1 MELLGQDLY
10 IVSNEKSLTNEHLI
24 SLTSMYMPLLSPLA
38 VCLYFTL
45 LRRPM
50 ASKNFDSHLHL
61 CERLQCNIID
71 LQKARIELEHY
82 LLLKTYFQSENNKKI
97 YLYETQYPLSINS
110 FLHHPTFARMLLAKV
125 GNDYV
130 DRYSQEVIVNHDLE
144 DFREITERMPLSI
157 SDWTMDKE
165 TFYRSTVEMLPS
177 DKTED
182 PYVEYDIIS
191 YLKINDPDEF
201 MIPRS
206 KISVKDVEY
215 INSYG
220 LKYQLRKEDMI
231 KILHKNI
238 TRSTGKLDKEKFAAA
253 CASKSIIDSDM
264 VSDYTISPLEFASFK
279 VEGVLRSD
287 EAKAIREIQSEY
299 MLDNE
304 TMNFIIE
311 KSIQNTESHR
321 VVPNYIS
328 TVAKDFVTKKAN
340 SDTSTNVTKKK
351 TTRTYRRVESVPEYE
366 EMTNVPSVDMDDLKS
381 RLEGVRKKRVM

>member
-38 VCLYFTL
+38 ICLYLAL
-45 LRRPM
+45 LKRPM
-50 ASKNFDSHLHL
+50 SSKNFDSHLRL
-61 CERLQCNIID
+61 CERLQCNIVE

-82 LLLKTYFQSENNKKI
+82 LLLKTYFQSENNKQI
-97 YLYETQYPLSINS
+97 YLYETQYPMSINS
-110 FLHHPTFARMLLAKV
+110 FLHHPTFARMLLSKV
-125 GNDYV
+125 GNEYV

-144 DFREITERMPLSI
+144 EFHEITELMPLSI

-177 DKTED
+177 DKSED

-191 YLKINDPDEF
+191 YLKLNDPDEF

-206 KISVKDVEY
+206 KISVNDVEY

-220 LKYQLRKEDMI
+220 VKYQLRKEDMI

-238 TRSTGKLDKEKFAAA
+238 NRSTGKLNKEKFASA
-253 CASKSIIDSDM
+253 CASKSSVDVESTL
-264 VSDYTISPLEFASFK
+264 DYTISPLEFASLK
-279 VEGVLRSD
+279 LEGVLRSD
-287 EAKAIREIQSEY
+287 EAKAIRDVQNEY
-299 MLDNE
+299 RLDNE

-311 KSIQNTESHR
+311 KSIQNTDSHR
-321 VVPNYIS
+321 VVPNYIA
-328 TVAKDFVTKKAN
+328 TVAKDFVTKKN
-340 SDTSTNVTKKK
+340 NLDTRISEPKKK
-351 TTRTYRRVESVPEYE
+351 TTRSYRRVESVPEYE
-366 EMTNVPSVDMDDLKS
+366 EISNVPSVNLDELKT
-381 RLEGVRKKRVM
+381 RLEAIKKKRVM